1 MPFDGD
7 LCAGSTFRKEQCRL
21 FSQSLAHP
29 FYHGPAA
36 TIDPLWGFSFAVSGM
51 MMPPA
56 VFSSAGAGFTI
67 TLSCNGVM
75 LNFLAIAFGFNFK

>member
-1 MPFDGD
+1 
-7 LCAGSTFRKEQCRL
+7 
-21 FSQSLAHP
+21 
-29 FYHGPAA
+29 
-36 TIDPLWGFSFAVSGM
+36 M

-75 LNFLAIAFGFNFK
+75 FNFLAIAFGFVLLKMK